1 MFCRDVIF
9 IYSIMYQIITDETKG
24 TIQITDTFQIG
35 VTGSTAAPT
44 FEETGD
50 EFGFSYVDLQ
60 SVEKFKSF
68 TYSVVGET
76 DNRYLYT
83 EYRVSRNKKSWTQW
97 LPLNVNIDNFPP
109 FTYTDPMYLDIRFTR
124 KGSTETGVITL
135 LGYELNGSLGRMVTD
150 GESTMVLNPTNP
162 QLVVKPPYIY
172 KVFKITDTE
181 ILSRGDVQN
190 LTIKYRFS
198 QDYGRTVTDWEPF
211 TVPNITTV
219 RITPIRFFQI
229 EYLLE
234 YSGSTSVTVYD
245 INLIGDFQNVTLDY
259 SKTNLYGVRENCNCL
274 KLGFVSDPTSDMN
287 VPQGGESNMIMP
299 TPPSGSLPQL
309 TDAEKNAL
317 YKPYQLQT
325 AGDLLNKMSNDVNE
339 IIGHQVVYFL
349 TDPDRKGID
358 YSFHEYQLYNYV
370 CDELIKVS
378 VENNQ
383 FPENTGMINQF
394 DLSLFDSFEIHIP
407 KDVFKKA
414 FGPEKRPSKED
425 FLWFC
430 EINRMFTVEHAQP
443 YRGFNNYAIY
453 YKVMLK
459 KYTQK
464 ANVIAGNATIQ
475 ERVRELTKNSTIDE
489 LFGLENHQDKLAVAN
504 KEQFRPLTKDILRV
518 DIAAIIGKDLIE
530 NGDNIIAKTN
540 YDLSS
545 VVFGSN
551 AVTYRNMKNYFR
563 VSDNF
568 SYMCW
573 FNMFNYVTNDQYEF
587 FNYYDTTNDNG
598 IKMYLMNDGITVTLN
613 QTDYTIPLG
622 TTGSVIGLN
631 EETWYAY
638 LVNVDQRKGTISQY
652 VYKRDVD
659 LEEEAVDLT
668 STKLRLVYS
677 NQLDI
682 VPQEILIE
690 NDVVAV
696 LKGSDMRLT
705 NIRFFED
712 IVPEDQHNKILN
724 QTFVRDDSKYLIFAD
739 NANARLTLPSYP
751 VGNLNTPE
759 I

>member
-1 MFCRDVIF
+1 
-9 IYSIMYQIITDETKG
+9 MYQIITDETKG
-24 TIQITDTFQIG
+24 TIRITDTFQAG
-35 VTGSTAAPT
+35 ATGSTAAPT
-44 FEETGD
+44 FEEVGD

-68 TYSVVGET
+68 TYSAVGET
-76 DNRYLYT
+76 DNRYLHT
-83 EYRVSRNKKSWTQW
+83 EYRISRNKKSWTQW
-97 LPLNVNIDNFPP
+97 LPLDANIVNFPP

-135 LGYELNGSLGRMVTD
+135 LGYELNGSLGRMVAD
-150 GESTMVLNPTNP
+150 GESTIVLSPSNP
-162 QLVVKPPYIY
+162 QIIVKPPYIY

-181 ILSRGDVQN
+181 ILSRGDFQN

-198 QDYGRTVTDWEPF
+198 QDYGRTVTEWEPF

-234 YSGSTSVTVYD
+234 YSGSSSISVYD

-259 SKTNLYGVRENCNCL
+259 AKTNLYGVRENCNCL
-274 KLGFVSDPTSDMN
+274 KLGLVSDPTSDMT

-299 TPPSGSLPQL
+299 TPASGNLPQL

-325 AGDLLNKMSNDVNE
+325 AGDLLNKMSNDANE
-339 IIGHQVVYFL
+339 IFGHQVVYFL

-358 YSFHEYQLYNYV
+358 YSFHEYQLYNYI

-394 DLSLFDSFEIHIP
+394 DLALFDSFEIHIP
-407 KDVFKKA
+407 KETFKKA
-414 FGPEKRPSKED
+414 FGPDKRPSKED

-430 EINRMFTVEHAQP
+430 EINRMFTVEHSQQ

-475 ERVRELTKNSTIDE
+475 DRVKELTKNSTIDE
-489 LFGLENHQDKLAVAN
+489 LFGLENRQDKLAVAN

-530 NGDNIIAKTN
+530 NGDNIIAKTH

-545 VVFGSN
+545 VAFGSD

-573 FNMFNYVTNDQYEF
+573 FNMFNYVTDDQYGF
-587 FNYYDTTNDNG
+587 FDYYDTTNDNG
-598 IKMYLMNDGITVTLN
+598 IRMVLRNDAISVTLN
-613 QTDYTIPLG
+613 QTSYTIPLG
-622 TTGSVIGLN
+622 TPGGVIGLD

-638 LVNVDQRKGTISQY
+638 LVNVDQRKGSISQY

-659 LEEEAVDLT
+659 LEEEAVDLV

-677 NQLDI
+677 NQQNL

-690 NDVVAV
+690 NEVAAV

-739 NANARLTLPSYP
+739 NANTRLTLPSYP